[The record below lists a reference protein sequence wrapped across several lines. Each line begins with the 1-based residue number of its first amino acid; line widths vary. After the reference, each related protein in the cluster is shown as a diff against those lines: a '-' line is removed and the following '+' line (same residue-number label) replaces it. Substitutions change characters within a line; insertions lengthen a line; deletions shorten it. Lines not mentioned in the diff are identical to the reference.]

1 MRELN
6 RTIEARPAR
15 VSRFFPA
22 AEYSTVIATPWPG
35 LKLGIAA
42 NDRAITSI
50 DYLPEAAHDV
60 RARSALAAEAVRQLR
75 CYFRDP
81 HHIFVL
87 PLAPSGTEFQRRVW
101 SALRRIPAG
110 TALSYGVLA
119 LRLGSGARAIGGACR
134 ANPISLVIPCH
145 RVVGRNGLGGFMG
158 VAAGRSLDTKRWLLA
173 HESAS

>member
-1 MRELN
+1 MRELS
-6 RTIEARPAR
+6 RTIEARPASPTR
-15 VSRFFPA
+15 VFPS
-22 AEYSTVIATPWPG
+22 AEYLAITATPWPG
-35 LKLGIAA
+35 LKLGIGAD
-42 NDRAITSI
+42 DRAITSI
-50 DYLPEAAHDV
+50 DYLAESADEL
-60 RARSALAAEAVRQLR
+60 RARSQLAAEAVRQLR

-81 HHIFVL
+81 RYIFAL

-110 TALSYGVLA
+110 TALSYGELA

-158 VAAGRSLDTKRWLLA
+158 VAAGRSLDIKRWLLA
-173 HESAS
+173 HESVS